1 MNLNDY
7 DYKYQSS
14 IIASYPLKN
23 RDFSKLLIYKNSR
36 IVDSKFQKLTKY
48 LPNDTILFFNNTK
61 VVKARIYLKKKS
73 GAKIELLLIKVIS
86 NRSYQNYKTKYVNNI
101 VYECLI
107 GNNKKWKISDEI
119 NIIKKRIKIRII
131 KIDDNKVLFSWNKNI
146 KWNEIL
152 NLIGLMPIPP
162 YLKRKSKESDEKSYQ
177 TVYSKNEGAVAA
189 PTAGLHF
196 TKNTFKKIN
205 NKKINTDYFTL
216 HVGIGTFKPIQNKN
230 IIKHNMH
237 YEDVIFTKKN
247 LYNILSH
254 KNITAVGTT
263 SLRILESIYWFGVQ
277 LHNKKKN
284 IEFNIK
290 SLESYKKYKYVPNK
304 EESIKKVI
312 DYMNIKK
319 LDKIEGKTSIF
330 IFPGYKFMIC
340 DQLITN
346 FHLPKSTLI
355 LLIAS
360 FIGDDWKKVYKFAL
374 NNNYRFFS
382 YGDSSLLF
390 KKQ

>member
-1 MNLNDY
+1 M
-7 DYKYQSS
+7 
-14 IIASYPLKN
+14 
-23 RDFSKLLIYKNSR
+23 
-36 IVDSKFQKLTKY
+36 
-48 LPNDTILFFNNTK
+48 
-61 VVKARIYLKKKS
+61 
-73 GAKIELLLIKVIS
+73 IS

-119 NIIKKRIKIRII
+119 NIIKKRTKIRII
-131 KIDDNKVLFSWNKNI
+131 KIDNNKVLFSWNKNI

-162 YLKRKSKESDEKSYQ
+162 YLKRNSEESDEKSYQ
-177 TVYSKNEGAVAA
+177 TIYSKNEGAVAA

-196 TKNTFKKIN
+196 TKNTFKNINNMKIN
-205 NKKINTDYFTL
+205 RDYFTL

-237 YEDVIFTKKN
+237 SEDVIFTKKN

-277 LHNKKKN
+277 LHNNKKN
-284 IEFNIK
+284 IKFNIN

-390 KKQ
+390 KK

>member
-7 DYKYQSS
+7 DYRYQSS

-23 RDFSKLLIYKNSR
+23 RDFSKLLIYKNRR
-36 IVDSKFQKLTKY
+36 IVDSKFKKLTKY
-48 LPNDTILFFNNTK
+48 LPGDTILFFNDTK
-61 VVKARIYLKKKS
+61 VVKARIFLKKNS
-73 GAKIELLLIKVIS
+73 GTKIELLLIKAIL
-86 NRSYQNYKTKYVNNI
+86 NRSYPNYQTKYINNI

-146 KWNEIL
+146 KWNEII
-152 NLIGLMPIPP
+152 NLIGLTPIPP
-162 YLKRKSKESDEKSYQ
+162 YLKRKSEEIDEKSYQ
-177 TVYSKNEGAVAA
+177 TIYSKNEGAVAA

-196 TKNTFKKIN
+196 TKNTFKNINKMKIN
-205 NKKINTDYFTL
+205 KDYFTL

-237 YEDVIFTKKN
+237 SEDVIFTKKN

-277 LHNKKKN
+277 LHNNKKN
-284 IEFNIK
+284 VKFNIN

-319 LDKIEGKTSIF
+319 LDEIEGKTSIF